1 MESQCFSY
9 GPANAYAMK
18 YCQMIEKTS
27 NADKLKIIVHSR
39 CLFTCFLLGTR
50 IGQASEC
57 FVYWKD
63 PATSDTWVI
72 FHHFYFSYSIADCV
86 SSVIFQHFYFSYS
99 FADCVSWICFYISLL
114 LAMLNKKYEIL
125 TSTKIMEK
133 VWCLWENGYF

>member
-1 MESQCFSY
+1 MLFL
-9 GPANAYAMK
+9 GTVMK
-18 YCQMIEKTS
+18 YWNDYCQMIYRTS
-27 NADKLKIIVHSR
+27 IADKKW
-39 CLFTCFLLGTR
+39 LFILDVYSCFLLGTR

-125 TSTKIMEK
+125 TSTKIMEE